1 MPNNTEHREPA
12 VAPLA
17 YSPKKVAELLQ
28 ISEQMVR
35 KLISSRELPSFRVGS
50 LLRVQARDL
59 EAFIN
64 ARTLL

>member
-1 MPNNTEHREPA
+1 M
-12 VAPLA
+12 A

>member
-1 MPNNTEHREPA
+1 MTTNTAHTEPA

-35 KLISSRELPSFRVGS
+35 KLIGSRELPSFRVGS